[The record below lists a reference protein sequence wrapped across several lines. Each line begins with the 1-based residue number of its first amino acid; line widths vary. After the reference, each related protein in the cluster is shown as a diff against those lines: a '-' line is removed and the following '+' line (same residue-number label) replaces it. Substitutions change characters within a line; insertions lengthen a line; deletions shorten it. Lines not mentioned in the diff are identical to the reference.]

1 MIQWTLGR
9 SQVAQEEHVPLN
21 KKEFIEGV
29 HFYLENGKVVF
40 TEKYHLDRGHCC
52 GSKGGCR
59 HCPYEP
65 KGIKNN
71 TVIKS

>member
-1 MIQWTLGR
+1 M
-9 SQVAQEEHVPLN
+9 E

-59 HCPYEP
+59 HCPYQP